1 MSSVLKKID
10 MPPFE
15 PFLFFKTGHAQTVLS
30 QVFSY
35 FPRIDNG
42 IKHLVKLPDGDTIV
56 LIETPPAIEKSTS
69 SNSDDVN
76 RIVLLVHGLTGSQDS
91 SYMQRGACYLSQ
103 AGFRVFRMNLR
114 GCGAGFHLAQ
124 KLYHSGRSEDIYY
137 VNQWLSTH
145 YPLSPISLVGFSLG
159 ANLVLKLAGELGRNL
174 YPAFNLDSFVA
185 VSPPLN
191 LATAVKLL
199 LHKKNHF
206 FNAYFTK
213 RLIKDINE
221 KRHFISTLP
230 KLNSNQ
236 IKSVLDFDEYITAP
250 QNGFKNAKD
259 YYEQSSSG
267 PYVRDIKM
275 PTLILHAKDDPF
287 IGNADFYQI
296 PKKSNIDLLMTSFGG
311 HVSWIAK
318 TDQPFNFRWMDR
330 VILKWINYINKQ
342 LK

>member
-1 MSSVLKKID
+1 MSSVLKKIN
-10 MPPFE
+10 MPPFQ
-15 PFLFFKTGHAQTVLS
+15 PFLFFKSGHAQTVLS
-30 QVFSY
+30 QVMSY
-35 FPRIDNG
+35 IPTIDNG

-56 LIETPPAIEKSTS
+56 LIETPPGLKQSLS
-69 SNSDDVN
+69 SN

-91 SYMQRGACYLSQ
+91 SYMQRGAHYLSV

-114 GCGAGFHLAQ
+114 GCGAGFRLAQ
-124 KLYHSGRSEDIYY
+124 KLYHSGRSEDIHHI
-137 VNQWLSTH
+137 NHWISKH
-145 YPLSPISLVGFSLG
+145 HPDSPISLAGFSLG
-159 ANLVLKLAGELGRNL
+159 ANLVLKLAGELGRND
-174 YPAFNLDSFVA
+174 YPAFNLDSFIA

-191 LATAVKLL
+191 LATSVKLL

-206 FNAYFTK
+206 FDAYFTK

-230 KLNSNQ
+230 KLNSSQ

-267 PYVRDIKM
+267 PYIQDIKL

-287 IGNADFYQI
+287 IGNADFYKIQ
-296 PKKSNIDLLMTSFGG
+296 KKTNIDLLITQFGG
-311 HVSWIAK
+311 HVSWIGN
-318 TDQPFNFRWMDR
+318 TDQFFNLRWMDR
-330 VILKWINYINKQ
+330 VILKWVDWINSQPK
-342 LK
+342 

>member
-1 MSSVLKKID
+1 MSSVLKKIN

-15 PFLFFKTGHAQTVLS
+15 PFLFFKTGHTQTILS
-30 QVFSY
+30 QCFSY
-35 FPRIDNG
+35 IPNFDNG

-56 LIETPPAIEKSTS
+56 LIETPPAMHS
-69 SNSDDVN
+69 SISSN

-91 SYMQRGACYLSQ
+91 SYMQRGARYLSQ

-114 GCGAGFHLAQ
+114 GCGAGFRLAQ
-124 KLYHSGRSEDIYY
+124 KLYHSGRSEDIHH
-137 VNQWLSTH
+137 VNNWLATL
-145 YPLSPISLVGFSLG
+145 YPHSPISLVGFSLG
-159 ANLVLKLAGELGRNL
+159 ANLVLKLAGELGRNH
-174 YPAFNLDSFVA
+174 YPALNLDSFVA

-191 LATAVKLL
+191 LATSVKLL

-213 RLIKDINE
+213 RLVNDINQ
-221 KRHFISTLP
+221 KSQFICSLP
-230 KLNSNQ
+230 KLNPTQ
-236 IKSVLDFDEYITAP
+236 IKSVLEFDECITAP

-267 PYVRDIKM
+267 TYIPDIKM

-296 PKKSNIDLLMTSFGG
+296 HKKNNIDLLMTQFGG
-311 HVSWIAK
+311 HVSWIGK
-318 TDQPFNFRWMDR
+318 TDQSFNFRWMDR
-330 VILKWINYINKQ
+330 VILKWINCMNNQ